1 VISTFL
7 HKRDKPGVLVE
18 FHVRTDTPLSP
29 GVYVKLASLVEGI
42 NMLFDQIP
50 ETSTEGES

>member
-1 VISTFL
+1 M
-7 HKRDKPGVLVE
+7 
-18 FHVRTDTPLSP
+18 RTDTPLSP

-50 ETSTEGES
+50 EVEALDAEYRERAR

>member
-1 VISTFL
+1 VTSTFL

-42 NMLFDQIP
+42 NMLFDQIS
-50 ETSTEGES
+50 EVES